1 MDKIRRKMG
10 IMERRLEMKE
20 KENRKKNKGVEKGG
34 RRHKRSSIRNNAGDR
49 D

>member
-20 KENRKKNKGVEKGG
+20 KENRKKK
-34 RRHKRSSIRNNAGDR
+34 
-49 D
+49 